1 MTTRDDY
8 LAAGLKPQLFHF
20 WYGCSTESLRDTLNE
35 LEAKAE
41 ELADPDWLAEV
52 RDKLALELDF
62 RGDDNDCP
70 GFHRAVNG
78 QTVCGYCGKA
88 LTR

>member
-1 MTTRDDY
+1 MTTRDAY
-8 LAAGLKPQLFHF
+8 LAAGLEPKLYPFWRSTSTKDLALLFALI
-20 WYGCSTESLRDTLNE
+20 ENDDE
-35 LEAKAE
+35 LQAI
-41 ELADPDWLAEV
+41 LPDV

-62 RGDDNDCP
+62 RGNNDCP